1 MKKPIFL
8 LVVLASGVASGLAYG
23 GATLLLVEPH
33 LDYAIEI
40 ENQQMFVSGAAQDGP
55 EFRSEFNEFRLWQK
69 SGMVLGGVVM
79 GLSTT
84 ALFGIV
90 YSLSAKA
97 IPGRNGPTR
106 GLVLAGIMFAVLYVP
121 AFLKYPPTIP
131 GEGNPDTLVMRS
143 VLMLILMAVLGFGAV
158 GFYRVYR
165 RIPHR
170 RILVL
175 AGYVG
180 FALAVALL
188 LPASPD
194 APSAAPNVW
203 DYRAMSAVSTAV
215 FWASLGV
222 ILGLFWDRYMLA
234 DRLHAQSR

>member
-8 LVVLASGVASGLAYG
+8 LAVLASGVAAGLVYG
-23 GATLLLVEPH
+23 GSILFLVEPH
-33 LDYAIEI
+33 LDSAIEI

-55 EFRSEFNEFRLWQK
+55 EFRTEFNEFRLWQK
-69 SGMVLGGVVM
+69 SGMVLGGVVL
-79 GLSTT
+79 GLSTA

-90 YSLSAKA
+90 YSLSTGAL
-97 IPGRNGPTR
+97 PGRNGPAR

-121 AFLKYPPTIP
+121 AFLKYPPTLP
-131 GEGNPDTLVMRS
+131 AEGDPDTIILRSILVLTL
-143 VLMLILMAVLGFGAV
+143 VAVLGFGAV
-158 GFYRVYR
+158 GFYRIYR
-165 RIPHR
+165 RILHR

-180 FALAVALL
+180 FALAVTLL

-194 APSAAPNVW
+194 APSDMPNVW
-203 DYRAMSAVSTAV
+203 DYRIMSAVSAAI

-222 ILGLFWDRYMLA
+222 ILGLLWDRYMSA
-234 DRLHAQSR
+234 DRLHAQTR